1 MKIIILIIA
10 SDDAIHE
17 QDLKTQKNTWINN
30 KNKNVTT
37 LFLRGWEHKNFFLDQ
52 DTLFVPCVENYHA
65 ILDKTILGIK
75 FVLEHFD
82 FDIIIRS
89 NVSTYYETNKLVTEL
104 KKSRYKQDFFGGYF
118 DQSKQ
123 MYFNNEECREYI
135 SGTGIFLTKKVAEK
149 IIEINPKNY
158 LGVFDD
164 IAISNYL
171 KNTKFTKIRMQ
182 RNNMHSTNIFI
193 PTYHIRM
200 KNSFNYE
207 SASRRMILV
216 HSFFQAKSIKAK
228 LFAYW
233 RISLNEAKEFRH
245 SPESI
250 HLYLRKNRVVF
261 SSYFK
266 MILSRV
272 FPKKC

>member
-10 SDDAIHE
+10 STDAIHE
-17 QDLKTQKNTWINN
+17 KDLTTQKKTWIDN
-30 KNKNVTT
+30 KHKNVRV
-37 LFLRGWEHKNFFLDQ
+37 LYLRGWEHNSFFLDQ
-52 DTLFVPCVENYHA
+52 DTLFVPCEEKYNS
-65 ILDKTILGIK
+65 ILEKTILGIK
-75 FVLEHFD
+75 YILENID

-89 NVSTYYETNKLVTEL
+89 NVSTYYETNKLVAEL

-118 DQSKQ
+118 DQSKKG
-123 MYFNNEECREYI
+123 NLKDHKNREYI
-135 SGTGIFLTKKVAEK
+135 SGTGIFLSKRVAEK
-149 IIEINPKNY
+149 LIEIDSKNY
-158 LGVFDD
+158 LGTFDD
-164 IAISNYL
+164 LAIFNYL
-171 KNTKFTKIRMQ
+171 KNTEFRKIRMQ

-216 HSFFQAKSIKAK
+216 NSFFQARSIKTK

-233 RISLNEAKEFRH
+233 RISLNEANEFRN

-250 HLYLRKNRVVF
+250 RIFLRKNRVVF
-261 SSYFK
+261 SSYSK
-266 MILSRV
+266 LILSRI
-272 FPKKC
+272 FRKK